1 MKSKNK
7 LKLFEV
13 KTFDGT
19 GYFSFFTW
27 AKNQKEALSRLQIR
41 SSDFK
46 SIVSDDKNLS
56 IKVTELP

>member
-1 MKSKNK
+1 MKSKKN
-7 LKLFEV
+7 LKWFEV

-19 GYFSFFTW
+19 GYFSFFTR
-27 AKNQKEALSRLQIR
+27 AENQKKALARLQRR

-56 IKVTELP
+56 IKVTEVL